1 MCTFYETSL
10 GKDRDIAKDPAVYQQ
25 LSETAHFQDQMAR
38 KSQNE
43 ELWESSPGTNGKT
56 DPKALVGVDRGS

>member
-25 LSETAHFQDQMAR
+25 LSETAHFQDQTAR
-38 KSQNE
+38 KSQ
-43 ELWESSPGTNGKT
+43 
-56 DPKALVGVDRGS
+56 

>member
-1 MCTFYETSL
+1 MTWTFYEIAL
-10 GKDRDIAKDPAVYQQ
+10 AKDRDIAKDPAVYQQ

-56 DPKALVGVDRGS
+56 DPKALVGVDRG

>member
-1 MCTFYETSL
+1 MWTFHETSWA
-10 GKDRDIAKDPAVYQQ
+10 KDRDIAKDPDVYQQ

-43 ELWESSPGTNGKT
+43 ELWESSPGTNGKN
-56 DPKALVGVDRGS
+56 KS

>member
-1 MCTFYETSL
+1 MWTFYETAL
-10 GKDRDIAKDPAVYQQ
+10 AKDRDITKDPAVYEQ
-25 LSETAHFQDQMAR
+25 LSETAHFLDQMAR

-56 DPKALVGVDRGS
+56 NPKALVGVDRG